1 MKWITL
7 CKVSLLCGVFCGSN
21 FAPPAALAQQ
31 PTKTDASAQAHGVA
45 ASAPLP
51 VVKVDGNYFSAG
63 GKRFVPVGV
72 NWVPAK
78 AAMEWPYQ
86 WDPAAIEADFAQ
98 MHELGVNT
106 VRLDLVWS
114 WFEPRPDDFNPEA
127 FKQMDTLISLANRY
141 KIYLHPE
148 MLIGGEVG
156 EAERALAGS
165 AWTGWLPSAAESP
178 TARADRSPRSRRYER
193 MGYLTINSPMVA
205 NG

>member
-21 FAPPAALAQQ
+21 FAPPAASAQQ
-31 PTKTDASAQAHGVA
+31 PTKTDASAQARGVET
-45 ASAPLP
+45 SAPLP

-156 EAERALAGS
+156 EAYWDVPYRQGRNPHSDPYMLRLQTDFAQELARHFGSRAPFFPG
-165 AWTGWLPSAAESP
+165 
-178 TARADRSPRSRRYER
+178 
-193 MGYLTINSPMVA
+193 I
-205 NG
+205 